1 MAARKKK
8 KTTIKLVTTK
18 LPEENEKQYVA
29 WLLYCDSGSI
39 DKLFRLWEGLHQGFT
54 ETSPEF
60 VSLRSRLG
68 DPVTRRTIATWSKKF
83 QWVKRRNMKLAED
96 LEALREETKRIAIT
110 RKHKVAEAFK
120 RSLDLKIKQLRKGEL
135 VSTGDVKALWEMF
148 RTELGLSTGKTE
160 VSHKINEDEQVPPT
174 PEEDELGK
182 EIDQAIK
189 NYYDKKRRTPKK

>member
-8 KTTIKLVTTK
+8 KTTIKLATSK
-18 LPEENEKQYVA
+18 LPGETERQYVA
-29 WLLYCDSGSI
+29 WLLYCEAGSLR
-39 DKLFRLWEGLHQGFT
+39 KLLRMWTNLRQGFG
-54 ETSPEF
+54 EVAPEIA
-60 VSLRSRLG
+60 SRL
-68 DPVTRRTIATWSKKF
+68 DKPPSIRTIQTWSKKF
-83 QWVKRRNMKLAED
+83 QWVKRSELKLEED
-96 LEALREETKRIAIT
+96 LLALREETKRIAIT

-160 VSHKINEDEQVPPT
+160 VSHRINEDEQVPPT

-189 NYYDKKRRTPKK
+189 NFYDKKRRTPKK